1 MICSAC
7 TNNLQPGDAFLEC
20 AAEACNKVYH
30 YLCNNRELTIEER
43 AVWVC
48 PECSCAARKGGRS
61 CEEPIPIHTPLVLKN
76 VSLRNKSN
84 PPLLQ
89 SPDNYS
95 TNQEVFLLREQMNV
109 LTEQLIDAMAVI
121 TQYQTALADCTKK
134 VEIVCDKLNKLE
146 QSCKCGCAA
155 VCKKVTVTQSEAAN
169 IVILEPPQP
178 SQLQENV
185 VHVRNDIELS
195 PVAGAN
201 SIHAVADDV
210 INVPSRNIRT
220 SRDQIDLADPV
231 QLVPQQDRCLETH
244 RDDMANSDWVEVR
257 NKKLKRRESNSIRG
271 TARPETTTL
280 KAVEYRKYIHLWNM
294 MSGADEIQCY
304 LQSLCPGANCT
315 VEELKPKGDYKSF
328 KIGVS
333 ADYFD
338 KCMSPETW
346 PVNARVRKWLFRGN
360 NSKTQKQERAK

>member
-169 IVILEPPQP
+169 IVILEPFFVISRSSPPVQ
-178 SQLQENV
+178 SMLRQILLENV
-185 VHVRNDIELS
+185 VQFVAKLIFELS
-195 PVAGAN
+195 SFFCSHVLRQLGCFDFEVVLSDWSVFYRSSTRLRMLIRLWFLVSEIVDDLTVCEIDGGGLVPRRDAYHPPLEIAFPSKTISVKPVLEKHNPSNIKPQRDWNFSKGNYELLYELVSQASWQEVLCAQN
-201 SIHAVADDV
+201 VDTAVENFYHVLYNIFDTC
-210 INVPSRNIRT
+210 IPRKHRSKKPSRRY
-220 SRDQIDLADPV
+220 P
-231 QLVPQQDRCLETH
+231 
-244 RDDMANSDWVEVR
+244 
-257 NKKLKRRESNSIRG
+257 
-271 TARPETTTL
+271 
-280 KAVEYRKYIHLWNM
+280 
-294 MSGADEIQCY
+294 
-304 LQSLCPGANCT
+304 
-315 VEELKPKGDYKSF
+315 
-328 KIGVS
+328 
-333 ADYFD
+333 
-338 KCMSPETW
+338 
-346 PVNARVRKWLFRGN
+346 
-360 NSKTQKQERAK
+360 